1 MSDPSSNRTAVPLGR
16 NYTDEESALDADET
30 SPSHIPASSQ
40 PTQTRR
46 PSGPGRVS
54 FSKPLGRKPSLINRL
69 RDGWDEEAARSQSPK
84 SERPAIPSALQ
95 PSPEVYSTPLPT
107 LSMTVLS
114 ITMLGEFLSA
124 NVSAPFLLFMVESF
138 HQFDNEADV
147 GYWTGI
153 LVSTFFLTQ
162 FLTSLLWATVA
173 AKHGSRLVIGI
184 SLFGS
189 AITCVMFGTSKSI
202 QQAMAIRLM
211 QGVFAG
217 AIGVA
222 RGAVTGV
229 TDQSNEGRAYA
240 ILGFCWGFGGV
251 AGAIVG
257 GTFENP
263 AKKWPG
269 VFNTVPLFVEYP
281 YLLPAIVASV
291 VTFIESPPISPI
303 EEEHEPQGIVGS
315 FTRKVGRKFSGLFA
329 SRVPD
334 DPMSASESTPVL
346 LSAPQARNRSDSR
359 TNRFGG
365 SAYGYNGTFRSRLAS
380 HGTIAP
386 SISARRGSTAAM
398 SYRRRR
404 ESNANTIT
412 GEPPMSSSYATA
424 PDLNFAQRLLMAN
437 ENTVTNIADLWVA
450 SAMNVDN
457 EDPFESEDEEWLNE
471 PEDNEDA
478 LIATPGDGPEE
489 AAVFAADAT
498 PRNNRF
504 IRRQSVGSPSV
515 HQGALRSPHGPS
527 TSQQRDYFGS
537 RRFSSAL
544 STSASGY
551 DHGSPTP
558 GGRRFSTAAPSIFS
572 HVGVRTPPAVIEA
585 QQLLALADE
594 AEAGAASDSL
604 APIMEGR
611 QASHAESADVQ
622 LMAEP
627 SLWSQLPLLIIFQY
641 GLLALH
647 STTHDQIFYL
657 YLVS

>member
-1 MSDPSSNRTAVPLGR
+1 MPHEKNSQV
-16 NYTDEESALDADET
+16 
-30 SPSHIPASSQ
+30 SP
-40 PTQTRR
+40 
-46 PSGPGRVS
+46 
-54 FSKPLGRKPSLINRL
+54 
-69 RDGWDEEAARSQSPK
+69 
-84 SERPAIPSALQ
+84 
-95 PSPEVYSTPLPT
+95 
-107 LSMTVLS
+107 
-114 ITMLGEFLSA
+114 
-124 NVSAPFLLFMVESF
+124 
-138 HQFDNEADV
+138 
-147 GYWTGI
+147 I
-153 LVSTFFLTQ
+153 L
-162 FLTSLLWATVA
+162 
-173 AKHGSRLVIGI
+173 
-184 SLFGS
+184 
-189 AITCVMFGTSKSI
+189 
-202 QQAMAIRLM
+202 
-211 QGVFAG
+211 
-217 AIGVA
+217 
-222 RGAVTGV
+222 
-229 TDQSNEGRAYA
+229 E
-240 ILGFCWGFGGV
+240 
-251 AGAIVG
+251 
-257 GTFENP
+257 
-263 AKKWPG
+263 
-269 VFNTVPLFVEYP
+269 
-281 YLLPAIVASV
+281 
-291 VTFIESPPISPI
+291 ESPPISPI
-303 EEEHEPQGIVGS
+303 EEEHEPQGIVGT

-334 DPMSASESTPVL
+334 DPMAASASTPVL

-398 SYRRRR
+398 SYKRRR

-437 ENTVTNIADLWVA
+437 ENTVTNITDLWVA

-489 AAVFAADAT
+489 AAVFAADVT

-504 IRRQSVGSPSV
+504 IRKQSVGSPSV

-604 APIMEGR
+604 APIIEGR